1 MENNMRRESLLPVYL
16 SGLEQAKYELA
27 RAEKSFNSTADP
39 LEKMRWTLDAE
50 IRRALI
56 RVYDGLVTFVQQP
69 ENL

>member
-1 MENNMRRESLLPVYL
+1 MRRESLLPVYL

-27 RAEKSFNSTADP
+27 RAEKSFSSSADP
-39 LEKMRWTLDAE
+39 LERMRWTLDAE

-69 ENL
+69 DDL

>member
-1 MENNMRRESLLPVYL
+1 MKRESLLPVYL

-27 RAEKSFNSTADP
+27 RAEKSLSSSADP
-39 LEKMRWTLDAE
+39 LEKVRWSLDAE

>member
-1 MENNMRRESLLPVYL
+1 MRRESLLPVYL

-27 RAEKSFNSTADP
+27 RAEKSLSSSADP
-39 LEKMRWTLDAE
+39 LEKVRWSLDAE

-56 RVYDGLVTFVQQP
+56 RVYDSLVTFVQQP

>member
-16 SGLEQAKYELA
+16 SGLEQAKCELA

>member
-1 MENNMRRESLLPVYL
+1 METNMRRESLLPVYL
-16 SGLEQAKYELA
+16 SGLEQAKHELA
-27 RAEKSFNSTADP
+27 RAEKSYINTADP

-56 RVYDGLVTFVQQP
+56 RVYDGLITFVQQP